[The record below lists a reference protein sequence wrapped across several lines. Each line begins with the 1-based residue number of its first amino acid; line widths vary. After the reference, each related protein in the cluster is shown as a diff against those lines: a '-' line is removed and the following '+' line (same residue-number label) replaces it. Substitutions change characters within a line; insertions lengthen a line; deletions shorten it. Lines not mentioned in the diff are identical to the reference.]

1 MSAHVRSQEQ
11 RRHVFTESVVS
22 IESAS
27 VVRSGVKY
35 MHEVVIGSDNIDTNT
50 TS

>member
-1 MSAHVRSQEQ
+1 MSAHVRSPEQ
-11 RRHVFTESVVS
+11 QLHVDIESVVS
-22 IESAS
+22 IDSAS
-27 VVRSGVKY
+27 VVRSGVKP